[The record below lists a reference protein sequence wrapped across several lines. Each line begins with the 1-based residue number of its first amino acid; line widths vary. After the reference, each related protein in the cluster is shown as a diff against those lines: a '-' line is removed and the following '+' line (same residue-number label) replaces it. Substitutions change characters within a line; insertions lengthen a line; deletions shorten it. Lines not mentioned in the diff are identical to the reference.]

1 MGNYRDNLFF
11 TPLIASGF
19 VMLVSAADVLADDET
34 TVTTM
39 YGMMKEKGYRCL
51 ECHDVE
57 VKVVGPSWKEVS
69 ARRKGNP
76 WATALIRYKLS
87 EETAGRF
94 GVKATSSGTYGEAIM
109 PHHEV
114 SDADAQRIAQW
125 ILGLDQPKVP
135 LVVKQK

>member
-51 ECHDVE
+51 ECRDV
-57 VKVVGPSWKEVS
+57 
-69 ARRKGNP
+69 
-76 WATALIRYKLS
+76 
-87 EETAGRF
+87 
-94 GVKATSSGTYGEAIM
+94 
-109 PHHEV
+109 
-114 SDADAQRIAQW
+114 
-125 ILGLDQPKVP
+125 
-135 LVVKQK
+135 

>member
-76 WATALIRYKLS
+76 WATALIRYGRARPITPCGDSLPP
-87 EETAGRF
+87 TAR
-94 GVKATSSGTYGEAIM
+94 AAR
-109 PHHEV
+109 P
-114 SDADAQRIAQW
+114 
-125 ILGLDQPKVP
+125 
-135 LVVKQK
+135 